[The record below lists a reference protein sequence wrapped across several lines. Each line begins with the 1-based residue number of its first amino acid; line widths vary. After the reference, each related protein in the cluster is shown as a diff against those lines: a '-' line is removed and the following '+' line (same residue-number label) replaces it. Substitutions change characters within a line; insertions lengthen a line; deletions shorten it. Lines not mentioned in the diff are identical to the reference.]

1 MKLQQ
6 LKYLLAI
13 EDNNLSISKAA
24 EKIFT
29 SQPGISKQLRL
40 LEEELDCQIF
50 KRNGK
55 QLVGVTSLGRE
66 IIDRGRNIIQEV
78 NNIKRL
84 SGDKSIASENTT
96 ISLATTQTQ
105 ANYVLP
111 SVFTQFHKVYKNLKF
126 EIEQGSTEQIIDLL
140 SKDKV
145 DFAIISG
152 NLSLPSDIIKIP
164 CYQWHRTIIFPL
176 KHALGDLKKIKLQDL
191 AEYPLITYNMN
202 SRQNST
208 LMSAA
213 KNENIDLNILFTAQD
228 ADVIKTYVRNEMGI
242 GIIASMAFEPKVDE
256 DLIGYSTK
264 DLLPC
269 STTWLIFKKGTFIPT
284 YMKDLIQIFA
294 PHVSHEVITRYLNDD
309 VDIKGFVIESD
320 EQLPMHQMWDI

>member
-6 LKYLLAI
+6 LKYLVAI
-13 EDNNLSISKAA
+13 EENNLSISRAA

-50 KRNGK
+50 SRNGK
-55 QLVGVTSLGRE
+55 QLVSVTPLGTE
-66 IIDRGRNIIQEV
+66 IIHRSRNILQEM

-84 SGDKSIASENTT
+84 SSEKNITTENTT

-105 ANYVLP
+105 AKYVLP
-111 SVFTQFHKVYKNLKF
+111 SVFTQFHKIYKNLKI
-126 EIEQGSTEQIIDLL
+126 EIEQGSTEQTLELL

-152 NLSLPSDIIKIP
+152 NLNLHSDIIKIP
-164 CYQWHRTIIFPL
+164 CYQWHRLVIFPL
-176 KHALGDLKKIKLQDL
+176 DHPLGELKNITLKDIAQ
-191 AEYPLITYNMN
+191 YPLITYNMK
-202 SRQNST
+202 SKRNST
-208 LMSAA
+208 LIEAA
-213 KNENIDLNILFTAQD
+213 EAENLDLNILFTAQD
-228 ADVIKTYVRNEMGI
+228 ADVIKTYVRSGMGV
-242 GIIASMAFEPKVDE
+242 GIIASMALDTKADN

-264 DLLPC
+264 EILAR

-284 YMKDLIQIFA
+284 YMKDFVKIFA
-294 PHVSHEVITRYLNDD
+294 PHISHEIITSYLAEDNLIDATQDD
-309 VDIKGFVIESD
+309 VD
-320 EQLPMHQMWDI
+320 EQLPMHEQWDI

>member
-50 KRNGK
+50 NRNGK

-66 IIDRGRNIIQEV
+66 IINRARNIIQEV

-84 SGDKSIASENTT
+84 SGEKSITSEDTT

-126 EIEQGSTEQIIDLL
+126 EIEQGSTEQIIELL

-152 NLSLPSDIIKIP
+152 NLNLPSDIIKIP
-164 CYQWHRTIIFPL
+164 CFQWNRLIIFPL
-176 KHALGDLKKIKLQDL
+176 NHPLGDLKEIKLQDL
-191 AEYPLITYNMN
+191 AKYPLITYNMN
-202 SRQNST
+202 SKKKST
-208 LMSAA
+208 LMTAA

-228 ADVIKTYVRNEMGI
+228 ADVIKTYVRNEMGV

-264 DLLPC
+264 NLLPR
-269 STTWLIFKKGTFIPT
+269 STTWLIFKKGTFIPS
-284 YMKDLIQIFA
+284 YMKDFIQIFA
-294 PHVSHEVITRYLNDD
+294 PHVSHEVINRYLTEDI
-309 VDIKGFVIESD
+309 DIKEFGIESD